1 MLIHYQKSKV
11 QLTHSVFGTY
21 SAQGLF
27 FFQRHMVLRDSSGS
41 HIRTLRQICAL
52 VTHRKH
58 CAVQGERLFAFER
71 YMVFRKSGGNHCQV
85 NALAVPAA
93 AAEGAADVLTRAAEA
108 AGFALMPLKGP
119 HEVCLSRAVN
129 STDLFGQV
137 SHVHCVARGTPAVFL
152 ASWELAFKGLL

>member
-1 MLIHYQKSKV
+1 MRALAPTARPH
-11 QLTHSVFGTY
+11 GR
-21 SAQGLF
+21 SAL
-27 FFQRHMVLRDSSGS
+27 MCD
-41 HIRTLRQICAL
+41 AA
-52 VTHRKH
+52 KH

-119 HEVCLSRAVN
+119 HEVCLSK
-129 STDLFGQV
+129 L
-137 SHVHCVARGTPAVFL
+137 
-152 ASWELAFKGLL
+152 